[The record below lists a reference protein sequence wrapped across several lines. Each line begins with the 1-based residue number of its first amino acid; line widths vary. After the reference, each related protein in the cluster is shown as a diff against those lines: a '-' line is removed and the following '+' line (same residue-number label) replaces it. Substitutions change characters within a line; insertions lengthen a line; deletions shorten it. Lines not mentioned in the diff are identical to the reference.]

1 MKEELKKEE
10 LLKLEHLSIQYKVK
24 GGYLSAVND
33 VNLSISRGEVFAVV
47 GESGCGKSTVAHS
60 IMNLIPGGNSRVTGK
75 ILFNGEDL
83 NACSDKKMESI
94 RGKHIGM
101 IFQNPLDSLNPV
113 YTTGSQVEEAIL
125 LDGLNHAQ
133 AWEKVL
139 KLYQDV
145 KMPDAR
151 ERAKSYPHEMS
162 GGMRQRVMIAMMLS
176 RNPELLIADE
186 PTTALDVTI
195 EAQIL
200 EIIK

>member
-75 ILFNGEDL
+75 ILFNGDDL

-94 RGKHIGM
+94 RGKHIEIG
-101 IFQNPLDSLNPV
+101 
-113 YTTGSQVEEAIL
+113 
-125 LDGLNHAQ
+125 
-133 AWEKVL
+133 
-139 KLYQDV
+139 
-145 KMPDAR
+145 
-151 ERAKSYPHEMS
+151 RAH
-162 GGMRQRVMIAMMLS
+162 V
-176 RNPELLIADE
+176 
-186 PTTALDVTI
+186 
-195 EAQIL
+195 
-200 EIIK
+200 